1 MSRVLLEKTF
11 HFIQKLF
18 TSFLCIELYNL
29 IQYYVN
35 KWCKNVR
42 RKKFIC
48 MKLKGECFGKNL
60 INELLKEIFPN
71 QVWGS
76 WGKNSRKILNL
87 VCFACITGF
96 ALYVKEM
103 KNRNSTLVVDI
114 LEESMKPKLR
124 PSNKE
129 KLWP

>member
-1 MSRVLLEKTF
+1 
-11 HFIQKLF
+11 
-18 TSFLCIELYNL
+18 
-29 IQYYVN
+29 
-35 KWCKNVR
+35 
-42 RKKFIC
+42 

-71 QVWGS
+71 QVWGSWGKNSPTIKS

-103 KNRNSTLVVDI
+103 KNRNSTLVVDRF

-129 KLWP
+129 KL